1 MTRHLN
7 RHLLIGLFAGL
18 LTALAGMLLTQ
29 APDSNG
35 VTVIGHATV
44 VSCNR

>member
-1 MTRHLN
+1 MT
-7 RHLLIGLFAGL
+7 RHLLIGLLAGL
-18 LTALAGMLLTQ
+18 LTALAGVLLTQ
-29 APDSNG
+29 APDSSG